1 MKKIIVM
8 IMLFT
13 IMIGCGKT
21 TEMIS
26 LPKAPIVNE
35 VPIVEKGHIA
45 RHPYIYTPLVAVAVF
60 LSSTYLRSE
69 LNTNMLIDEYVW
81 YNKVLRGHTSTFIKW
96 IRNFA
101 KNNKGFRDSMEQM
114 VEAFRSIPD
123 SRFLPANA

>member
-1 MKKIIVM
+1 
-8 IMLFT
+8 
-13 IMIGCGKT
+13 MIGCGKT

-45 RHPYIYTPLVAVAVF
+45 RHPYIYTTLVAVAVF

-81 YNKVLRGHTSTFIKW
+81 YNKVLRGHTSTSIKW

-101 KNNKGFRDSMEQM
+101 KNNKGFRDSMEQ
-114 VEAFRSIPD
+114 FRSIPD